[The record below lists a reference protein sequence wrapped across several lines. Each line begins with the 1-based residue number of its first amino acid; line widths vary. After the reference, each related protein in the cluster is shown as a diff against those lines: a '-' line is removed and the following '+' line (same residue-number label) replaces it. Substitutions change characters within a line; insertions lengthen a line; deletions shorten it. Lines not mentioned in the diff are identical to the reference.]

1 MAETPPGRAE
11 NDRRRGA
18 ETDRRLADLG
28 ERLAKAARRRAG
40 PERSEQRGSQLGV
53 AFRMATELVAGPA
66 VGAFI
71 GWHLDAWLATSPLFL
86 LVLFVL
92 GAVAGGMNVVREA
105 RRMQS
110 ASNSDEHGPR
120 GRADR

>member
-1 MAETPPGRAE
+1 MAETP
-11 NDRRRGA
+11 RRRPDHDGLRGA
-18 ETDRRLADLG
+18 EADKRLADLG
-28 ERLAKAARRRAG
+28 SRLADVARRRAG
-40 PERSEQRGSQLGV
+40 PERSETRGSQIGV
-53 AFRMATELVAGPA
+53 AFRLATELVAGPA

-92 GAVAGGMNVVREA
+92 GAVAGGFNVVRTA

-110 ASNSDEHGPR
+110 ASHADDHGR
-120 GRADR
+120 DGRDDR